1 MRVAIDTNIL
11 AYAEGIDDDA
21 RRDAAI
27 GLMARIPQLTV
38 FLPAQ
43 VLGELFI
50 VLTRKGR
57 HSAKQARETVLAWVD
72 AFPSIETSQAVLFSA
87 MDLVAAHQFS
97 IWDAIILAAAAQAEC
112 RLLLSEDMQQ
122 GFIWNGVTVANPF
135 SETPHPLLNAM
146 LADADRWNA
155 EK

>member
-1 MRVAIDTNIL
+1 MRVALDTNIL
-11 AYAEGIDDDA
+11 AYAEGIDDEA

-27 GLMARIPQLTV
+27 ALMARIPQLTV

-43 VLGELFI
+43 VLGELFV
-50 VLTRKGR
+50 VLMRKGR
-57 HSAKQARETVLAWVD
+57 YSAMQARETVLGWVD
-72 AFPSIETSQAVLFSA
+72 AFALIDTSQAVLFSA
-87 MDLVAAHQFS
+87 MDLAAAHQFS
-97 IWDAIILAAAAQAEC
+97 MWDAVILAAAAHADC

-122 GFIWNGVTVANPF
+122 GFIWNGVTIANPF
-135 SETPHPLLNAM
+135 AETPHPLLDAM

>member
-1 MRVAIDTNIL
+1 MRVALDTNIL

-27 GLMARIPQLTV
+27 ALMARVPQLTV
-38 FLPAQ
+38 FLPTQ
-43 VLGELFI
+43 VLGELFT
-50 VLTRKGR
+50 VLMRKGR
-57 HSAKQARETVLAWVD
+57 YNARRARETVLGWVD
-72 AFPSIETSQAVLFSA
+72 SFALIETSQAVLFSA
-87 MDLVAAHQFS
+87 MDLAAAHQFS
-97 IWDAIILAAAAQAEC
+97 IWDAIVLAAAAQADC

-135 SETPHPLLNAM
+135 STTPHPLLAAM

-155 EK
+155 ET

>member
-1 MRVAIDTNIL
+1 MRVALDTNIL
-11 AYAEGIDDDA
+11 AYAEGIDDDV

-27 GLMARIPQLTV
+27 ALMARIPQLTV

-50 VLTRKGR
+50 VLIRKGG
-57 HSAKQARETVLAWVD
+57 HSAKQARETVLGWVD
-72 AFPSIETSQAVLFSA
+72 AFASIDTSQAVLFSA
-87 MDLVAAHQFS
+87 MDLAAAHQFS
-97 IWDAIILAAAAQAEC
+97 IWDAIILAAAAQADC
-112 RLLLSEDMQQ
+112 RLLLSEDMHE

-135 SETPHPLLNAM
+135 SKTPHPLLEAM
-146 LADADRWNA
+146 LADADRWKA

>member
-1 MRVAIDTNIL
+1 MRVALDTNIL
-11 AYAEGIDDDA
+11 AYAEGIDDDV

-27 GLMARIPQLTV
+27 ALMARIPQLTV

-43 VLGELFI
+43 VLGELFV
-50 VLTRKGR
+50 VLMQKGR
-57 HSAKQARETVLAWVD
+57 RSAKRARETVLGWVD
-72 AFPSIETSQAVLFSA
+72 SFPLIETSQTVLFSA
-87 MDLVAAHQFS
+87 MDLAAAHQFS
-97 IWDAIILAAAAQAEC
+97 IWDSIILAAAAKAEC
-112 RLLLSEDMQQ
+112 RLLLSDDMQQ

-135 SETPHPLLNAM
+135 SKTPHPLLEAM

>member
-1 MRVAIDTNIL
+1 MRVAFDTNIL

-27 GLMARIPQLTV
+27 SLMERIPQLTT

-43 VLGELFI
+43 VLGELFT
-50 VLTRKGR
+50 VLVRKGGYM
-57 HSAKQARETVLAWVD
+57 AQKAQETVLGWAESYSVID
-72 AFPSIETSQAVLFSA
+72 TSQAVLFSA
-87 MDLVAAHQFS
+87 MDLAAAHKFS
-97 IWDAIILAAAAQAEC
+97 IWDAIILAAAAQGDC

-122 GFIWNGVTVANPF
+122 GFIWNGVTIANPF
-135 SETPHPLLNAM
+135 SKTPHPLFEAM